1 VKAWFVV
8 LCASL
13 SLTFFGQNSL
23 FNGDFELGGPNIGFN
38 VNGNGYVLLSP
49 PYVGNSVPGN
59 YTVTEQP
66 ELVNTAFFL
75 PINDHTSGNGKMLV
89 VDGGTVGGN
98 QPFWQAGSNGGG
110 VCGLIPGNDYLLSYW
125 LHSISTSVTNAATQ
139 ADINAVFNN
148 ASNILVLTQPTLAP
162 LPSAG
167 WQVYSVQFTANAACV
182 NIALFDNNLSTVGND
197 FAIDDISVLPL
208 DNSLFASA
216 STTRPNCSDSLSGGV
231 FVETKGGI
239 PPYSFQLN
247 GPSGLLSN
255 NQGAFLG
262 LESGTYSCTVTDA
275 NNQTFTLLN
284 VLLYPNNYLEV
295 SPSDTSICSNASV
308 IISVTSDQNPNY
320 LWSASPSDPGL
331 VNTNN
336 DSINVSPNQTTVYTV
351 STNDLNFNLLT
362 NGNFEAGNTGFYTDL
377 TFLSPSNPTGIQTS
391 YGFSPNA
398 NFWEPTFAACVDH
411 TLGNGVGIMMVV
423 DGAISGNSIVWRQN
437 VVVEPQK
444 NYTFQYH
451 GQSVD
456 PVNPAVLQVRI
467 NGLPIST
474 DTLSNVTCSWQAY
487 SVTWNS
493 GNDTVATI
501 EMVNL
506 NQAGIG
512 NDFALDD
519 LSFFTLKSCTCQST
533 VHITQGNAD
542 LGLNYPSELC
552 AGFSPVSPQLNAGVP
567 TNGSYSS
574 QPQGLNIDPVSGII
588 SSNGTL
594 PGTYQVVYSTN
605 LCGSV
610 AKDTFELQV
619 HGLPVLLSLTG
630 GAYNCPT
637 QSFDSVLLY
646 LNAQFPVS
654 VVYTFNGFIDTV
666 LGVSNPL
673 YLGNNVGLY
682 TLNSVT
688 DLACTNTLSGTLLL
702 DSLLVPQQP
711 MVVGES
717 SMCENEP
724 SSLLQINNAN
734 PNGVVSW
741 FADSSLTQYLESGNS
756 FYPGNDSSAT
766 YYVVQSVAGCVS
778 PVGTFTITLVS
789 CNLVVPSAF
798 TPDGDGDN
806 DVWEIVGLDAK
817 FPLNQVRV
825 FNRWG
830 ELLFTSLEGDYSS
843 APWNGTYQGKVLPN
857 GSYYYIIEKA
867 VDGSIE
873 PINGIVSILRKP

>member
-8 LCASL
+8 LCTWVNL
-13 SLTFFGQNSL
+13 VFFGQNYL
-23 FNGDFELGGPNIGFN
+23 YNGDFELGGPGIGFN
-38 VNGNGYVLLSP
+38 VNGNGYTLISP
-49 PYVGNSVPGN
+49 PYTGTTSPGN
-59 YTVTEQP
+59 YTVTHQP

-75 PINDHTSGNGKMLV
+75 PINDHTSGYGKMLV

-110 VCGLIPGNDYLLSYW
+110 VCGLTPGNDYLLTYW
-125 LHSISTSVTNAATQ
+125 LHSVSSTVTNVATQ
-139 ADINAVFNN
+139 ADIKAVFNN
-148 ASNILVLTQPTLAP
+148 AANIQVLTQPTTAP
-162 LPSAG
+162 LPAAG
-167 WQVYSVQFTANAACV
+167 WQSYSILFTANAACI
-182 NIALFDNNLSTVGND
+182 NIALYDDNLSTVGND
-197 FAIDDISVLPL
+197 FAIDDISVFPL
-208 DNSLFASA
+208 DNPLFASA

-308 IISVTSDQNPNY
+308 IISVTSDQNPSY

-331 VNTNN
+331 INTNN

-377 TFLSPSNPTGIQTS
+377 TFLTPSNPTGIQTS
-391 YGFSPNA
+391 YGLSPNA

-493 GNDTVATI
+493 GSDTVATI

-506 NQAGIG
+506 NQTGIG

-519 LSFFTLKSCTCQST
+519 LSFFTLKSCTQQST
-533 VHITQGNAD
+533 VHVNIGNAD
-542 LGLNYPSELC
+542 LGLTYPNELC
-552 AGFSPVSPQLNAGVP
+552 AGFPSTSPQLTPGIP
-567 TNGSYSS
+567 TNGIYTA
-574 QPQGLNIDPVSGII
+574 QPQGLNIDPLSGVL

-594 PGTYQVVYSTN
+594 PGTYEIIYSTN
-605 LCGSV
+605 LCGAV
-610 AKDTFELQV
+610 AKDTFLLEV
-619 HGLPVLLSLTG
+619 HALPVLLSLTG
-630 GAYNCPT
+630 GAYDCPS

-646 LNAQFPVS
+646 LNAQFPVNVIYS
-654 VVYTFNGFIDTV
+654 LNGMVDT
-666 LGVSNPL
+666 LQGTSNPM
-673 YLGNNVGLY
+673 YLGSNAGLY
-682 TLNSVT
+682 TLLNVV
-688 DLACTNTLSGTLLL
+688 DLECANPLNGSLLL
-702 DSLLVPQQP
+702 DSLLVPQPP

-717 SMCENEP
+717 TMCENEP
-724 SSLLQINNAN
+724 SSVLSLSNMN

-741 FADSSLTQYLESGNS
+741 YSDSLLTQYLESGNA
-756 FYPGNDSSAT
+756 FYPSNNSSAT

-778 PVGTFTITLVS
+778 PLASFTVNLVP
-789 CNLVVPSAF
+789 CNLVIPSAF
-798 TPDGDGDN
+798 TPDDDGDN

-830 ELLFTSLEGDYSS
+830 ELIYNSLEGNYASS
-843 APWNGTYQGKVLPN
+843 PWNGTHQGKVLPN
-857 GSYYYIIEKA
+857 GSYFYIIEKA

-873 PINGIVSILRKP
+873 PINGTVSILRKP

>member
-1 VKAWFVV
+1 M
-8 LCASL
+8 
-13 SLTFFGQNSL
+13 FFGQNYL
-23 FNGDFELGGPNIGFN
+23 YNGDFELGGPGIGFN
-38 VNGNGYVLLSP
+38 VNGNGYTLVSP
-49 PYVGNSVPGN
+49 PYLGNTTPGN
-59 YTVTEQP
+59 YTITDQP

-98 QPFWQAGSNGGG
+98 QPFWQAGNNGGG
-110 VCGLIPGNDYLLSYW
+110 VCGLTPGNDYLLTYW
-125 LHSISTSVTNAATQ
+125 LHSVSSTVTNVATQ
-139 ADINAVFNN
+139 ADIKAVFNS
-148 ASNILVLTQPTLAP
+148 ASNIQVLTQPTTAP
-162 LPSAG
+162 LPAAG
-167 WQVYSVQFTANAACV
+167 WQSYSVLFTANSTCV
-182 NIALFDNNLSTVGND
+182 NVALYDDNLSTVGND
-197 FAIDDISVLPL
+197 FAIDDISIVPL
-208 DNSLFASA
+208 DNPLFASA
-216 STTRPNCSDSLSGGV
+216 STTRPNCSDSLSGGI
-231 FVETKGGI
+231 FVEPKGGN

-284 VLLYPNNYLEV
+284 ILLYPNNYLEV
-295 SPSDTSICSNASV
+295 TPSDTSICSNTSV
-308 IISVTSDQNPNY
+308 VISVTSDQNSSY

-331 VNTNN
+331 VITNN

-362 NGNFEAGNTGFYTDL
+362 NGNFESGNTGFYTDL
-377 TFLSPSNPTGIQTS
+377 TFLTPSNPTGMQTS
-391 YGFSPNA
+391 FGLTPNA

-456 PVNPAVLQVRI
+456 PANPGILQVRM
-467 NGLPIST
+467 NGLPVST

-487 SVTWNS
+487 SFTWNS

-501 EMVNL
+501 ELINL
-506 NQAGIG
+506 NQTGIG

-519 LSFFTLKSCTCQST
+519 LSFFTLKSCTQQST
-533 VHITQGNAD
+533 VHVNIGNVD
-542 LGLNYPSELC
+542 LGLTYPDELC
-552 AGFSPVSPQLNAGVP
+552 AGFPLTSPQLSPGIP
-567 TNGSYSS
+567 TTGIYTA
-574 QPQGLNIDPVSGII
+574 QPQGLNIDPLTGVL

-594 PGTYQVVYSTN
+594 PGTYEIIYSTN
-605 LCGSV
+605 LCGAV
-610 AKDTFELQV
+610 AKDTFLLEV
-619 HGLPVLLSLTG
+619 HALPVLLSLTG
-630 GAYNCPT
+630 GAYDCPT

-646 LNAQFPVS
+646 LNAQYPLNVIYS
-654 VVYTFNGFIDTV
+654 FNGMIDT
-666 LGVSNPL
+666 LQGTSNPM
-673 YLGNNVGLY
+673 YLGSNAGLY
-682 TLNSVT
+682 TLLQVVDLECANS
-688 DLACTNTLSGTLLL
+688 LNGSLLL

-711 MVVGES
+711 IIVGAS
-717 SMCENEP
+717 TMCENEP
-724 SSLLQINNAN
+724 SSLLSLSNMN

-741 FADSSLTQYLESGNS
+741 FSDSLLTQYLESGNA
-756 FYPGNDSSAT
+756 FYPSNDSSAT
-766 YYVVQSVAGCVS
+766 YYAVQSVAGCVS
-778 PVGTFTITLVS
+778 PLTSFTVNLVP
-789 CNLVVPSAF
+789 CNLVIPSAF
-798 TPDGDGDN
+798 TPDGDGEN

-830 ELLFTSLEGDYSS
+830 ELIYTSLEGNYASS
-843 APWNGTYQGKVLPN
+843 PWNGTYQGKALPN

-873 PINGIVSILRKP
+873 PINGTVSILRKP